1 MERREISK
9 DLYDKIIKQIPK
21 KIIEMLPDKPEN
33 LLKYATRIKEVQF
46 SKNVDEP
53 TKKLMK
59 EKLLSDEEYLRTFFF
74 VMAITFYNKKRVENP
89 QIKIVAAQIG
99 SRVRSFMADYQ
110 NIVALMEKRG
120 APQEEYTQLN
130 EIYGRYEYYKSRIKD
145 ADER

>member
-1 MERREISK
+1 
-9 DLYDKIIKQIPK
+9 
-21 KIIEMLPDKPEN
+21 
-33 LLKYATRIKEVQF
+33 
-46 SKNVDEP
+46 
-53 TKKLMK
+53 MK

-99 SRVRSFMADYQ
+99 SRIRSFMADCQ

>member
-1 MERREISK
+1 
-9 DLYDKIIKQIPK
+9 
-21 KIIEMLPDKPEN
+21 
-33 LLKYATRIKEVQF
+33 
-46 SKNVDEP
+46 
-53 TKKLMK
+53 MK

-99 SRVRSFMADYQ
+99 SGVRSFMADYQ

-130 EIYGRYEYYKSRIKD
+130 EIYGRYEYYKV
-145 ADER
+145 E